1 MIRQPIVAVL
11 GHVDHGKTSLLDNIR
26 GSAVASR
33 EAGGITQAIGAS
45 IIPIDTL
52 RNMCGSML
60 ASLKINITIPGLLFI
75 DTPGHAAFSSLRKRG
90 GSIADI
96 AVLVIDINEGIMPQ
110 TMESISIL
118 KSSKTPF
125 VIAANKVD
133 MVKNWSSKSG
143 ASLIKSLGSQ
153 NLDAVQDLDKKLYT
167 IVGDLYNLGFTSERF
182 DRVDDYT
189 KQVAI
194 VPLSAKTGEG
204 VSELLLVLVGLAQK
218 YLESSLNTSF
228 DSVGRATILEVKQLE
243 GVGTVVDAI
252 LYDGSL
258 SVKDSVIVG
267 SVNGPLISRI
277 KSLLQSSHSVDIRD
291 RKTKFSSVKSVVAA
305 TGVRIKL
312 LDDSGVIAGMPLI
325 VANDNV
331 ADRKKWVSEQ
341 ITTENIPTFESG
353 VVIKADTIGS
363 LEALNF
369 LLLENNIPVSSARI
383 GPISKRDIADAEAQK
398 SRNEEFG
405 CIISFNLP
413 IFSERTSANII
424 QKNIIYS
431 IIDDYKSWVD
441 GLRRSRQ
448 SVSSRVL
455 PKPAV
460 IKILKG
466 FVFRQSN
473 PAVVGVEVVDG
484 VLETNTFLMNGS
496 GKKISQV
503 KGIQEDKEK
512 LNSLSQGN
520 RAAVSL
526 SDVVIGR
533 TVREGET
540 LFTVISEDEFKSFKD
555 NKDLLSDSEKKAL
568 KTIAVIMRE
577 NNPVWGV

>member
-45 IIPIDTL
+45 IISIGTL
-52 RNMCGSML
+52 RKMCGSML
-60 ASLKINITIPGLLFI
+60 SSLKINITIPGLLFI

-110 TMESISIL
+110 TAESVAIL

-133 MVKNWSSKSG
+133 MVNNWSPKPG
-143 ASLIKSLGSQ
+143 ISLLKSLSSQ
-153 NLDAVQDLDKKLYT
+153 NHDAVRDLDKKLYT
-167 IVGDLYNLGFTSERF
+167 IVGGLYNLGFTGERF

-194 VPLSAKTGEG
+194 VPLSARTGEG

-218 YLESSLNTSF
+218 YLESSLNTSA
-228 DSVGRATILEVKQLE
+228 DGVGRATILEVKQQE

-267 SVNGPLISRI
+267 SVNGPLVTRI
-277 KSLLQSSHSVDIRD
+277 KSLFQSAHSVDIRD
-291 RKTKFSSVKSVVAA
+291 RKTNFSSVKSVSAA

-312 LDDSGVIAGMPLI
+312 LDDSGIIAGMPLI
-325 VANDNV
+325 VANNNIGDK
-331 ADRKKWVSEQ
+331 KKWVSGQ
-341 ITTENIPTFESG
+341 ITTENIPTSESG
-353 VVIKADTIGS
+353 VVIKADTIGG
-363 LEALNF
+363 LEALSF
-369 LLLENNIPVSSARI
+369 LLLENNIPVFSARI
-383 GPISKRDIADAEAQK
+383 GPISKKDIADAEAQK
-398 SRNEEFG
+398 SRNEELG

-413 IFSERTSANII
+413 NFSERASVKII

-431 IIDDYKSWVD
+431 IIDEYKSWVD
-441 GLRRSRQ
+441 DLRRGRQ
-448 SVSSRVL
+448 NISSRVL

-473 PAVVGVEVVDG
+473 PAVVGVEVIDG
-484 VLETNTFLMNGS
+484 VLQTNAFLMNVS
-496 GKKISQV
+496 GEKISQV

-512 LNSLSQGN
+512 LDSLAKGS

-533 TVREGET
+533 TVREDEILYT
-540 LFTVISEDEFKSFKD
+540 FISEDEFKSFKD
-555 NKDLLSDSEKKAL
+555 NKDLLSDTEKKAL
-568 KTIAVIMRE
+568 KTIAVIMRI

>member
-45 IIPIDTL
+45 IISIGTL
-52 RNMCGSML
+52 RKMCGSML
-60 ASLKINITIPGLLFI
+60 SSLKINITIPGLLFI

-110 TMESISIL
+110 TAESVAIL

-133 MVKNWSSKSG
+133 MVNNWSSKPG
-143 ASLIKSLGSQ
+143 ISLLKSLSSQ
-153 NLDAVQDLDKKLYT
+153 NHDAVRDLDKKLYT
-167 IVGDLYNLGFTSERF
+167 IVGGLYNLGFTGERF

-194 VPLSAKTGEG
+194 VPLSARTGEG

-218 YLESSLNTSF
+218 YLESSLNTSA
-228 DSVGRATILEVKQLE
+228 DGVGRATILEVKQQE

-267 SVNGPLISRI
+267 SVNGPLVTRI
-277 KSLLQSSHSVDIRD
+277 KSLFQSAHSVDIRD
-291 RKTKFSSVKSVVAA
+291 RKTNFSSVKSVSAA

-312 LDDSGVIAGMPLI
+312 LDDSGIIAGMPLI
-325 VANDNV
+325 VANNNIGDK
-331 ADRKKWVSEQ
+331 KKWVSGQ
-341 ITTENIPTFESG
+341 ITTENIPTSESG
-353 VVIKADTIGS
+353 VVIKADTIGG
-363 LEALNF
+363 LEALSF
-369 LLLENNIPVSSARI
+369 LLLENNIPVFSARI
-383 GPISKRDIADAEAQK
+383 GPISKKDIADAEAQK
-398 SRNEEFG
+398 SRNEELG

-413 IFSERTSANII
+413 NFSERASVKII

-431 IIDDYKSWVD
+431 IIDEYKSWVD
-441 GLRRSRQ
+441 DLRRGRQ
-448 SVSSRVL
+448 NISSRVL

-473 PAVVGVEVVDG
+473 PAVVGVEVIDG
-484 VLETNTFLMNGS
+484 VLQTNAFLMNVS
-496 GKKISQV
+496 GEKISQV

-512 LNSLSQGN
+512 LDSLAKGS

-533 TVREGET
+533 TVREDET
-540 LFTVISEDEFKSFKD
+540 LYTFISEDEFKSFKD
-555 NKDLLSDSEKKAL
+555 NKDLLSDTEKKAL
-568 KTIAVIMRE
+568 KTIAVIMRI